1 MNDALTTTAW
11 DFGSGQLPY
20 RDQLFKTALRLTRSV
35 EESEDL
41 LQETYLKAYRHYH
54 QFTEGTNLKAWLFRI
69 LKNTFINSYRKNRN
83 RPQLLDFD
91 ELRDSGDGFDEGL
104 PAAQDPETDLLSNEL
119 DGEIKEALMALP
131 HHYRMAVL
139 MVDLQ
144 GLSYQEVADALAV
157 PIGTI
162 MSRLYRGRKKIER
175 SPFELWPANQLRLG
189 RTETAARRR
198 VPGRRQL
205 TQNRRA
211 GRLNCRPRGS
221 SGYYLRDG
229 RHRAGNDCR

>member
-1 MNDALTTTAW
+1 MNDTTATSW
-11 DFGSGQLPY
+11 DFSSGQLPY

-69 LKNTFINSYRKNRN
+69 MKNSFINTYRRNKN
-83 RPQLLDFD
+83 RPQMMDFD
-91 ELRDSGDGFDEGL
+91 ELRDSGDGFEEHA
-104 PAAQDPETDLLSNEL
+104 PATQGPETDLIGREL
-119 DGEIKEALMALP
+119 DHEIREALMDLP

-162 MSRLYRGRKKIER
+162 MSRLYRGRKK
-175 SPFELWPANQLRLG
+175 
-189 RTETAARRR
+189 
-198 VPGRRQL
+198 
-205 TQNRRA
+205 
-211 GRLNCRPRGS
+211 
-221 SGYYLRDG
+221 
-229 RHRAGNDCR
+229 

>member
-1 MNDALTTTAW
+1 MTDANTTTAW
-11 DFGSGQLPY
+11 DFSSPQLPY

-69 LKNTFINSYRKNRN
+69 LKNSFINGYRRAKN

-91 ELRDSGDGFDEGL
+91 ELRDSGDGSEDVA
-104 PAAQDPETDLLSNEL
+104 PTISDPEGELLATEL
-119 DGEIKEALMALP
+119 DQDVREALMALP

-144 GLSYQEVADALAV
+144 GLSYQEVADALEV

-162 MSRLYRGRKKIER
+162 MSRLYRGRKKIEKA
-175 SPFELWPANQLRLG
+175 LLRY
-189 RTETAARRR
+189 
-198 VPGRRQL
+198 GRR
-205 TQNRRA
+205 TNYITGAPRRQRTRSDESEAAA
-211 GRLNCRPRGS
+211 G
-221 SGYYLRDG
+221 
-229 RHRAGNDCR
+229 

>member
-1 MNDALTTTAW
+1 MTDTAATTAW
-11 DFGSGQLPY
+11 DFENGQLPY
-20 RDQLFKTALRLTRSV
+20 RDQLYKTALRLTRSV

-41 LQETYLKAYRHYH
+41 LQETYLKAYRHYD

-69 LKNTFINSYRKNRN
+69 LKNSFINSYRKRRN
-83 RPQLLDFD
+83 RPQMLDFD
-91 ELRDSGDGFDEGL
+91 ELRDSGEGFEEAVAVT
-104 PAAQDPETDLLSNEL
+104 PDPEHDLLSDEL
-119 DGEIKEALMALP
+119 DHEVREALMALP

-175 SPFELWPANQLRLG
+175 SLLAY
-189 RTETAARRR
+189 
-198 VPGRRQL
+198 GRR
-205 TQNRRA
+205 TNYITGSPRRQ
-211 GRLNCRPRGS
+211 
-221 SGYYLRDG
+221 RDL
-229 RHRAGNDCR
+229 AAETCAAS

>member
-1 MNDALTTTAW
+1 MNDTLTTTAW
-11 DFGSGQLPY
+11 DFSSAQLPY

-69 LKNTFINSYRKNRN
+69 LKNSFINGYRRTRN
-83 RPQLLDFD
+83 RPQMMDFD
-91 ELRDSGDGFDEGL
+91 ELRDSSEDFETGVQMT
-104 PAAQDPETDLLSNEL
+104 QDPELEYLSQEL
-119 DGEIKEALMALP
+119 DHEIREALMALP

-175 SPFELWPANQLRLG
+175 SLLNY
-189 RTETAARRR
+189 
-198 VPGRRQL
+198 GRR
-205 TQNRRA
+205 TNYVSGNPRRQ
-211 GRLNCRPRGS
+211 
-221 SGYYLRDG
+221 RD
-229 RHRAGNDCR
+229 AEASA

>member
-1 MNDALTTTAW
+1 MNDTTATAW
-11 DFGSGQLPY
+11 NFESGQLPY

-41 LQETYLKAYRHYH
+41 LQETFLKAFRHYH

-69 LKNTFINSYRKNRN
+69 MKNTFINGYRRNRN
-83 RPQLLDFD
+83 RPLMLDFD
-91 ELRDSGDGFDEGL
+91 ELRDSGDDFVENT
-104 PAAQDPETDLLSNEL
+104 PTSHDPEGDLLGREL
-119 DGEIKEALMALP
+119 DHEIRDALMALP

-144 GLSYQEVADALAV
+144 GLSYQEVADALEV

-175 SPFELWPANQLRLG
+175 ALFNY
-189 RTETAARRR
+189 
-198 VPGRRQL
+198 GRR
-205 TQNRRA
+205 TNYVPVSPRRS
-211 GRLNCRPRGS
+211 RDS
-221 SGYYLRDG
+221 SLLPQQVQ
-229 RHRAGNDCR
+229 

>member
-1 MNDALTTTAW
+1 MFMEDDMNESHTATSW
-11 DFGSGQLPY
+11 DFSSGELPF

-69 LKNTFINSYRKNRN
+69 LKNSFINGYRRTRN
-83 RPQLLDFD
+83 RPQMLDFD
-91 ELRDSGDGFDEGL
+91 ELRDSGDGFDEGI
-104 PAAQDPETDLLSNEL
+104 PMAQDPEIDFLGYEL
-119 DGEIKEALMALP
+119 DHEIREALMALP

-162 MSRLYRGRKKIER
+162 MSRLYRGRKKIEKALL
-175 SPFELWPANQLRLG
+175 SYG
-189 RTETAARRR
+189 RRTNY
-198 VPGRRQL
+198 VPGTPRRQ
-205 TQNRRA
+205 
-211 GRLNCRPRGS
+211 
-221 SGYYLRDG
+221 RDLE
-229 RHRAGNDCR
+229 AAV

>member
-1 MNDALTTTAW
+1 MTDTTATTW
-11 DFGSGQLPY
+11 NFESGQLPY

-41 LQETYLKAYRHYH
+41 LQETFLKAFRHYH

-69 LKNTFINSYRKNRN
+69 MKNTFINGYRRNRN
-83 RPQLLDFD
+83 RPQMLDFD
-91 ELRDSGDGFDEGL
+91 ELRDSGDGFGESTPTTL
-104 PAAQDPETDLLSNEL
+104 DPEVEYLGGEL
-119 DGEIKEALMALP
+119 DHEIRDALMALP

-144 GLSYQEVADALAV
+144 GLSYQEVADTLEV

-175 SPFELWPANQLRLG
+175 ALLNYGRRANYVPG
-189 RTETAARRR
+189 APRRR
-198 VPGRRQL
+198 RDASL
-205 TQNRRA
+205 
-211 GRLNCRPRGS
+211 LS
-221 SGYYLRDG
+221 SQG
-229 RHRAGNDCR
+229 

>member
-1 MNDALTTTAW
+1 MNDATTTTAW
-11 DFGSGQLPY
+11 NFSSGQLPY

-69 LKNTFINSYRKNRN
+69 MKNSFINTYRRNKN
-83 RPQLLDFD
+83 RPQMMDFD
-91 ELRDSGDGFDEGL
+91 ELRDSGDGFDENAPSTQG
-104 PAAQDPETDLLSNEL
+104 PETDILGQEL
-119 DGEIKEALMALP
+119 DHEIRDALMALP

-144 GLSYQEVADALAV
+144 GLSYQEVADVLAV

-162 MSRLYRGRKKIER
+162 MSRLYRGRKKIEKA
-175 SPFELWPANQLRLG
+175 LLAYG
-189 RTETAARRR
+189 RRTNY
-198 VPGRRQL
+198 VPGDPRRSR
-205 TQNRRA
+205 NVEA
-211 GRLNCRPRGS
+211 V
-221 SGYYLRDG
+221 
-229 RHRAGNDCR
+229 A

>member
-1 MNDALTTTAW
+1 MKDTLNATAW
-11 DFGSGQLPY
+11 DFGSAQLPY

-69 LKNTFINSYRKNRN
+69 LKNSFINNYRRNRN
-83 RPQLLDFD
+83 KPQMLDFD
-91 ELRDSGDGFDEGL
+91 ELRDSGDGFDEGI
-104 PAAQDPETDLLSNEL
+104 PVEQDPEFDFLGQEL
-119 DGEIKEALMALP
+119 DHEIREALMALP

-175 SPFELWPANQLRLG
+175 ALLSY
-189 RTETAARRR
+189 
-198 VPGRRQL
+198 GRRANYVAGTPRRQRDA
-205 TQNRRA
+205 QNPA
-211 GRLNCRPRGS
+211 
-221 SGYYLRDG
+221 
-229 RHRAGNDCR
+229 

>member
-1 MNDALTTTAW
+1 MNDATTTTAW
-11 DFGSGQLPY
+11 DFSSGQLPY

-69 LKNTFINSYRKNRN
+69 MKNSFINTYRRNKN
-83 RPQLLDFD
+83 RPQLMDFD
-91 ELRDSGDGFDEGL
+91 ELRDSGDGFEETAPTTQG
-104 PAAQDPETDLLSNEL
+104 PETELLGREL
-119 DGEIKEALMALP
+119 DHEIKDALMALP

-144 GLSYQEVADALAV
+144 GLSYQEVADVLAV

-162 MSRLYRGRKKIER
+162 MSRLYRGRKKIEKALL
-175 SPFELWPANQLRLG
+175 SYG
-189 RTETAARRR
+189 RRTNY
-198 VPGRRQL
+198 VPGTPRRQ
-205 TQNRRA
+205 
-211 GRLNCRPRGS
+211 
-221 SGYYLRDG
+221 RDVE
-229 RHRAGNDCR
+229 AVA

>member
-1 MNDALTTTAW
+1 MFREDEMTDSTTTTAW
-11 DFGSGQLPY
+11 DFRSAQLPF

-69 LKNTFINSYRKNRN
+69 MKNSFINTYRRDRN
-83 RPQLLDFD
+83 RPQMLDFD
-91 ELRDSGDGFDEGL
+91 ELRDSNDGLDDVA
-104 PAAQDPETDLLSNEL
+104 PTAVDPEIDYLGREL
-119 DGEIKEALMALP
+119 DHEVREALMDLP

-175 SPFELWPANQLRLG
+175 ALLSY
-189 RTETAARRR
+189 
-198 VPGRRQL
+198 GRR
-205 TQNRRA
+205 TNYVSGAPRRQRDA
-211 GRLNCRPRGS
+211 G
-221 SGYYLRDG
+221 
-229 RHRAGNDCR
+229 ATV

>member
-1 MNDALTTTAW
+1 MNNTATTTAW
-11 DFGSGQLPY
+11 DFSTGQLPY

-69 LKNTFINSYRKNRN
+69 LKNTFINAYRKNRN
-83 RPQLLDFD
+83 RPQMLDFD
-91 ELRDSGDGFDEGL
+91 ELRDSGDGVDEGVPL
-104 PAAQDPETDLLSNEL
+104 GQDPEFDYLGEEL
-119 DGEIKEALMALP
+119 DHEIREALMALP

-162 MSRLYRGRKKIER
+162 MSRLYRGRKKIE
-175 SPFELWPANQLRLG
+175 SALLSFG
-189 RTETAARRR
+189 RRTNY
-198 VPGRRQL
+198 VPGTPRRQ
-205 TQNRRA
+205 
-211 GRLNCRPRGS
+211 
-221 SGYYLRDG
+221 RDVD
-229 RHRAGNDCR
+229 AVA

>member
-1 MNDALTTTAW
+1 MNDTTATSW
-11 DFGSGQLPY
+11 DFESGQLPY

-41 LQETYLKAYRHYH
+41 LQETFLKAFRHYH

-69 LKNTFINSYRKNRN
+69 MKNSFINGYRRNRN
-83 RPQLLDFD
+83 RPQMLDFD
-91 ELRDSGDGFDEGL
+91 ELRDSGDNSVENT
-104 PAAQDPETDLLSNEL
+104 PTRQDPEVDLLGREL
-119 DGEIKEALMALP
+119 DHEIRDALMALP

-144 GLSYQEVADALAV
+144 GLSYQEVADTLEV

-175 SPFELWPANQLRLG
+175 ALLNYGRRTNYVPGSP
-189 RTETAARRR
+189 RRR
-198 VPGRRQL
+198 RD
-205 TQNRRA
+205 
-211 GRLNCRPRGS
+211 S
-221 SGYYLRDG
+221 SLLSAQG
-229 RHRAGNDCR
+229 